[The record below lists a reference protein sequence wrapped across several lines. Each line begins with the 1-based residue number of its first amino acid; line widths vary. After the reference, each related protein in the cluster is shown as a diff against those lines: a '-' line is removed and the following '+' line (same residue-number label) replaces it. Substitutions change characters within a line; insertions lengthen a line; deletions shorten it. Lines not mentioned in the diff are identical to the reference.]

1 MNAEHED
8 RASRICRRHDAV
20 VLDDVGQAMARS
32 HEILCTRRHADV
44 VSDRLRKWVDGSEQ
58 VRGAGI
64 VRVRLRRRAKVDLRA
79 VTADLEPYARVA
91 PNSLYSGEPLWN
103 GGPASPPTQPAHR
116 PRPPRAPAPG
126 TRSTVTAVLDTGI
139 SAHPWFTGRSWFA
152 DCGPQHAEE
161 VDRDQDFL
169 LDSQAGHGTFVTGLL
184 LTQGPSTD
192 IRPVR
197 VLNSDGVCD
206 EAALIRA
213 LMALRPSVT
222 GATDVVNLSLGAYTH
237 DDRPSPLLLD
247 ALHALGPDTVVVAAA
262 GNRGSSRPFWPAA
275 LKSVVAVGALESAGG
290 GRAPFSNHGWWVD
303 ACAPGHQ
310 VASSFVWFNGPGG
323 GGDVTDADLFL
334 GYAQWSGT
342 SFATAQVS
350 GAVANLCATKGMDA
364 PQATRTLLD
373 PAKHRLVPDLGLAVL
388 ERRRAR

>member
-20 VLDDVGQAMARS
+20 VLDDVGHAMARR
-32 HEILCTRRHADV
+32 HELLCTRRHADV
-44 VSDRLRKWVDGSEQ
+44 VGDRLRKWIDGSEP
-58 VRGAGI
+58 VKGAGI
-64 VRVRLRRRAKVDLRA
+64 VRVRLRKRAKVDLRA

-91 PNSLYSGEPLWN
+91 PNSLYSGEPEWN
-103 GGPASPPTQPAHR
+103 GGPSGPPSRPSRR
-116 PRPPRAPAPG
+116 PRPPRPPVPG
-126 TRSTVTAVLDTGI
+126 TRSTVAAVLDTGI
-139 SAHPWFTGRSWFA
+139 SAHPWFTERSWFT
-152 DCGPQHAEE
+152 DCGPKHAEE
-161 VDRDQDFL
+161 IDSDLDFL

-184 LTQGPSTD
+184 LARGPSTE

-206 EAALIRA
+206 EADLIRA
-213 LMALRPSVT
+213 LMALRPT
-222 GATDVVNLSLGAYTH
+222 AAGATDVVNLSLGAYTH

-275 LKSVVAVGALESAGG
+275 LKSVVAVGALESTGG

-303 ACAPGHQ
+303 ACAPGHE
-310 VASSFVWFNGPGG
+310 VASSFVWFNGPDGG
-323 GGDVTDADLFL
+323 ADAKDADLFL

-350 GAVANLCATKGMDA
+350 GALADLCATKGMDA
-364 PQATRTLLD
+364 PLAARTLLD
-373 PAKHRLVPDLGLAVL
+373 PAKHRFVPDLGLAVL